1 MSGPNKKNRKKPL
14 ADANAD
20 STKSDAPGR
29 KAKNAPST
37 APDTPAARDGESHP
51 SVSNN
56 GGNSSAALPGA
67 SGHCGPGHNGYHTD
81 YFIEIQGSLKPNGG
95 HLLIINNQ
103 VRIKVQWLQFILLVI
118 LASRARAK
126 ARLPTPIDIRGGDYL
141 QPSRIA
147 EIIESLKSGAVRCG
161 RQEALR
167 SGIDTGEKAIYD
179 AKWDLRLKIKF
190 KHKQPS
196 LIDAIEG
203 AGYRIS
209 TPAARIKITLVDPVD
224 DEVYDWAE

>member
-1 MSGPNKKNRKKPL
+1 MSGPNKKKRKKPL
-14 ADANAD
+14 AGANAH
-20 STKSDAPGR
+20 SPKSAAPGR
-29 KAKNAPST
+29 KATTTPST
-37 APDTPAARDGESHP
+37 APDTPATSSGGP
-51 SVSNN
+51 QPLVTTNW
-56 GGNSSAALPGA
+56 GNSSGPSPGTSA
-67 SGHCGPGHNGYHTD
+67 HCGPGHNGYHTD

-103 VRIKVQWLQFILLVI
+103 VRIKIQWLQFILLVI

-147 EIIESLKSGAVRCG
+147 EIIGSLKDGRLHCG

-179 AKWDLRLKIKF
+179 AKWDLRLKIKL
-190 KHKQPS
+190 KHKEPS

-209 TPAARIKITLVDPVD
+209 TPPARIKITLVDPAD
-224 DEVYDWAE
+224 DEVYEWAE